1 MSVEVKGMDEVL
13 SQLEKRFSSKELV
26 QIEDEALNKGSE
38 VLLKALKSNFESFK
52 ATGNT
57 IKEMSVTK
65 PYSKNISVLRAKSI
79 KWKGPTGRY
88 RIIHLNEH
96 GYTRN
101 GKKYTPRGFGVIA
114 KTLKEVESEYRNIV
128 IKELKKKL

>member
-1 MSVEVKGMDEVL
+1 
-13 SQLEKRFSSKELV
+13 
-26 QIEDEALNKGSE
+26 
-38 VLLKALKSNFESFK
+38 
-52 ATGNT
+52 
-57 IKEMSVTK
+57 MSVTK

-101 GKKYTPRGFGVIA
+101 GKNTRHVV
-114 KTLKEVESEYRNIV
+114 LCDC
-128 IKELKKKL
+128 

>member
-1 MSVEVKGMDEVL
+1 M
-13 SQLEKRFSSKELV
+13 
-26 QIEDEALNKGSE
+26 
-38 VLLKALKSNFESFK
+38 LLKALKVTLKVLKQLVTLSK
-52 ATGNT
+52 KMT
-57 IKEMSVTK
+57 VTK

-101 GKKYTPRGFGVIA
+101 GKIHATWFWCDC
-114 KTLKEVESEYRNIV
+114 
-128 IKELKKKL
+128 

>member
-1 MSVEVKGMDEVL
+1 
-13 SQLEKRFSSKELV
+13 
-26 QIEDEALNKGSE
+26 
-38 VLLKALKSNFESFK
+38 
-52 ATGNT
+52 
-57 IKEMSVTK
+57 
-65 PYSKNISVLRAKSI
+65 
-79 KWKGPTGRY
+79 Y

-114 KTLKEVESEYRNIV
+114 KTLKEVESEYRNVV